1 MNNYNMPVTT
11 KALAIKPKNNLTIIK
26 SYAYTAVRMSAKV
39 ILACIT
45 LTLLNMV
52 I

>member
-1 MNNYNMPVTT
+1 MKNYNIPVTT
-11 KALAIKPKNNLTIIK
+11 KALTIKPENSLTIIK
-26 SYAYTAVRMSAKV
+26 SYAYTAVRMSAKA
-39 ILACIT
+39 ILACIA